1 MKSIQLKSALVG
13 LALSFTPALYAH
25 ADCRHRTLLQATDDG
40 AAIGASGNAEA
51 RQQISPI
58 YYGGNRER
66 FKVQVEADVADG
78 TVFNAFGDGHFA
90 GSLTTALGV
99 AELELDTEAFTLPD
113 ELRPVC
119 DLNLVE
125 VTDENGNLVLFGN
138 LQ

>member
-13 LALSFTPALYAH
+13 LALAFTPALYAH
-25 ADCRHRTLLQATDDG
+25 ADCRHRTQLAATDDG

-51 RQQISPI
+51 RQQISA
-58 YYGGNRER
+58 ER

-78 TVFNAFGDGHFA
+78 TAFSAFADGHFA
-90 GSLTTALGV
+90 GTVTTALGV

-119 DLNLVE
+119 NLSLVE
-125 VTDENGNLVLFGN
+125 VTDENGTLVLFGN

>member
-13 LALSFTPALYAH
+13 LALAFTPALYAH
-25 ADCRHRTLLQATDDG
+25 ADCRHRTQLAATDDG

-51 RQQISPI
+51 RQQISA
-58 YYGGNRER
+58 ER
-66 FKVQVEADVADG
+66 FKVKVEADVADG
-78 TVFNAFGDGHFA
+78 TVFNAFADGHFA
-90 GSLTTALGV
+90 GSITTALGV

-119 DLNLVE
+119 NLSLVA
-125 VTDENGNLVLFGN
+125 VTDQNGTLVLFGN

>member
-13 LALSFTPALYAH
+13 LALALTPALYAH
-25 ADCRHRTLLQATDDG
+25 ADCRHRTLLGATDDG

-51 RQQISPI
+51 RQQILA
-58 YYGGNRER
+58 ER

-78 TVFNAFGDGHFA
+78 TVFNAFADGHFA
-90 GSLTTALGV
+90 GSVTTALGV
-99 AELELDTEAFTLPD
+99 AELELDTEASTLPD

-119 DLNLVE
+119 NLSLVE
-125 VTDENGNLVLFGN
+125 VTDANGTLVLFGN

>member
-13 LALSFTPALYAH
+13 LALAFTPALYAH
-25 ADCRHRTLLQATDDG
+25 ADCRHRTQLAATDDG
-40 AAIGASGNAEA
+40 TAIGASGNAEA
-51 RQQISPI
+51 RQQILA
-58 YYGGNRER
+58 ER

-78 TVFNAFGDGHFA
+78 TVFNAFADGHFA
-90 GSLTTALGV
+90 GSVTTALGV

-119 DLNLVE
+119 NLSLVE
-125 VTDENGNLVLFGN
+125 VTDENGTLVLSGN

>member
-1 MKSIQLKSALVG
+1 MKLIHLKSALVG

-25 ADCRHRTLLQATDDG
+25 ADCRHRTLLDATDDG

-51 RQQISPI
+51 RQQIS
-58 YYGGNRER
+58 ER

-78 TVFNAFGDGHFA
+78 TVFSAFADGHFA
-90 GSLTTALGV
+90 GSVTTALGI

-119 DLNLVE
+119 NLSLVE
-125 VTDENGNLVLFGN
+125 VTDENGTLVLFGN

>member
-13 LALSFTPALYAH
+13 LALAFTPALYAH
-25 ADCRHRTLLQATDDG
+25 ADCRHRTLLGATADG

-51 RQQISPI
+51 RQQISA
-58 YYGGNRER
+58 ER

-78 TVFNAFGDGHFA
+78 TAFSAFADGHFA
-90 GSLTTALGV
+90 GSITTALGV

-119 DLNLVE
+119 NLSLVA
-125 VTDENGNLVLFGN
+125 VTDQNGTLVLFGN

>member
-1 MKSIQLKSALVG
+1 MKSIQLKSAFVG
-13 LALSFTPALYAH
+13 LALAFTPALYAH
-25 ADCRHRTLLQATDDG
+25 ADCRHRTQLAATDDG

-51 RQQISPI
+51 RQQISA
-58 YYGGNRER
+58 ER

-78 TVFNAFGDGHFA
+78 TAFSAFADGHFA
-90 GSLTTALGV
+90 GTVTTALGV

-119 DLNLVE
+119 NLSLVE
-125 VTDENGNLVLFGN
+125 VTDENGTLVLFGN

>member
-1 MKSIQLKSALVG
+1 MKLIQLKSALVG
-13 LALSFTPALYAH
+13 LALSLTPALYAH
-25 ADCRHRTLLQATDDG
+25 ADCRHRTLLDATDDG

-51 RQQISPI
+51 RQQIS
-58 YYGGNRER
+58 ER

-78 TVFNAFGDGHFA
+78 TVFNAFADGHFA
-90 GSLTTALGV
+90 GSVTTALGV

-119 DLNLVE
+119 DLSLVE
-125 VTDENGNLVLFGN
+125 VTDENGTLVLFGN